1 MKFKSLF
8 AVAAIAALAF
18 VGCDPAE
25 ELGEARISVDPASL
39 SLGTGDD
46 SKTVT
51 LVATRDWHIDSQ
63 PDWVA
68 LDKTSGTASTKEQT
82 ITVSVDANKG
92 NDREGEVVFTIGLA
106 KASLAIKQA
115 GEAGELK
122 VGSGTL
128 EDPYSVAG
136 VIKYLQDLGADVT
149 SPDVVY
155 VKGKVSTIATDNS
168 GVEQYYSNTGTYGNA
183 TFYISD
189 DGTATDQFECY
200 RVLYL
205 GNQKFA
211 SGDTDIVVGDEVIIC
226 GKVVNYKGNT
236 PETSQGTAYLYSL
249 NGVTGD
255 NTQPDPGAGNAK
267 GTGTQADPY
276 NPAAAAA
283 AVANLTWTSSTEYQ
297 KTDPVYVKG
306 KIKNIAVSNDVEQF
320 YANTGDYGNASFYIT
335 DADDETGE
343 FYVFRA
349 LYLGNVAYA
358 VGQTDIKVGDVVVI
372 YGALMNYKGNTP
384 ETVANEAYL
393 YSLNGATSSEAGPVF
408 GVEKTEI
415 TVGASATSATIN
427 VTGNV
432 AWTAASSDATI
443 DPASGEGKGAITVSF
458 AANTDTENAKT
469 YTVVVSTTEDVATKS
484 YTVTI
489 TQSKASAG
497 GEVTVS
503 VDLTAQG
510 YSNQQEVSSI
520 TVDGVTVAFD
530 KGSNSNAP
538 KFYTTGNAVRV
549 YGGGFLTVSADGK
562 NVTKVEFT
570 FGSGDGTNELS
581 ADSGALNNG
590 VWEGD
595 ASSVKFTV
603 DGTSGHRRFAKLVVT
618 AK

>member
-8 AVAAIAALAF
+8 AVAAIAALAI

-122 VGSGTL
+122 MGSGTL
-128 EDPYSVAG
+128 EDPFSVAG
-136 VIKYLQDLGADVT
+136 AIKYVQELGSDVQ
-149 SPDVVY
+149 SAQAVY
-155 VKGKVSTIATDNS
+155 VKGKISTVTQDYTYNVSN
-168 GVEQYYSNTGTYGNA
+168 GNTYGNA
-183 TFYISD
+183 RFNISD
-189 DGTATDQFECY
+189 SGAATDEFVCY
-200 RVLYL
+200 NCYYM
-205 GNQKFA
+205 GSKQKFVA
-211 SGDTDIVVGDEVIIC
+211 GQTDIKVGDDVIVC
-226 GKVVNYKGNT
+226 GNVVNYKGNT
-236 PETSQGTAYLYSL
+236 PEFVSGNNFLYSL
-249 NGVTGD
+249 NGVTG
-255 NTQPDPGAGNAK
+255 TAVTPDEPLKPQGS
-267 GTGTQADPY
+267 GTKEDPY
-276 NPAAAAA
+276 NVDGIISYVKTLAAD
-283 AVANLTWTSSTEYQ
+283 VQSTEQ
-297 KTDPVYVKG
+297 FYVKG
-306 KIKNIAVSNDVEQF
+306 KISTVTQNYTYNVTNG
-320 YANTGDYGNASFYIT
+320 NTWGNARFNISDSGDATNEFICYNCFYFN
-335 DADDETGE
+335 GE
-343 FYVFRA
+343 KFVE
-349 LYLGNVAYA
+349 
-358 VGQTDIKVGDVVVI
+358 GQTDIKEGDEVIVVGNVV
-372 YGALMNYKGNTP
+372 NYKGNTP
-384 ETVANEAYL
+384 EFVSGKNHL
-393 YSLNGATSSEAGPVF
+393 YSLNGETSSETSPVF
-408 GVEKTEI
+408 GVEKQEI
-415 TVGASATSATIN
+415 TVGASATSATIK

-432 AWTAASSDATI
+432 VWTAASSDATI

-497 GEVTVS
+497 GEVTVL